1 MSKTKIEWAHFTV
14 NFWWGCTKVSE
25 ACQFCYAE
33 NIMSRFGP
41 KLFGSG
47 AWGKGTP
54 RGERLEKAREEL
66 LKINRKAKR
75 DGVRYRVFINS
86 MSDWLDDEVPI
97 QYLIA
102 LLDAIR
108 LCPDIDLLLLTK
120 RPQNWYGRLCDAL
133 VVVEGGDINDKGFFE
148 DRDGSDPETETGLF
162 INDWCGEEYP
172 ENVWI
177 GTTIE
182 NQARA
187 NERIPQLLKIPAGI
201 RFLSCEPL
209 LGAVDLHKAKAIV
222 LSVGW
227 SPSSSD
233 PDNSGGAPEAEPI
246 ALIDWVI
253 PGGESGWQARPSS
266 IVWFRLLRDQCRQ
279 AGIAF
284 LFKQWGEYGPNWLN
298 DDDGKMIPDSMW
310 MDRLGKKNAGRLLD
324 GVEHNEFPI

>member
-47 AWGKGTP
+47 EWGKGTP
-54 RGERLEKAREEL
+54 RGNRLEQATKEL

-75 DGVRYRVFINS
+75 DGIRYRVFINS

-97 QYLIA
+97 EYLVA
-102 LLDAIR
+102 LLNAIR

-120 RPQNWYGRLCDAL
+120 RPQLWEHRISWAGSTNFQGLNTYLIDDWYGGNNA
-133 VVVEGGDINDKGFFE
+133 
-148 DRDGSDPETETGLF
+148 
-162 INDWCGEEYP
+162 P

-177 GTTIE
+177 GTTVE

-187 NERIPQLLKIPAGI
+187 NERIPHLLKIPAKI

-209 LGAVDLHKAKAIV
+209 LGEIDLYQAGAIK
-222 LSVGW
+222 LSAGW
-227 SPSSSD
+227 SPTYSD
-233 PDNSGGAPEAEPI
+233 PDNGGGAPSAEPVG
-246 ALIDWVI
+246 LIDWVI
-253 PGGESGWQARPSS
+253 PGGESGRQARPSQLE
-266 IVWFRLLRDQCRQ
+266 WFRLLRDQSRD

-298 DDDGKMIPDSMW
+298 DDGGKMIPDSMW
-310 MDRLGKKNAGRLLD
+310 MDRFGKKASGRLLD
-324 GVEHNEFPI
+324 GVEHNEFPLPCQS